1 MSKGKS
7 ITLLS
12 IISVIVAFVLVMTFI
27 RFPIGIKN
35 YNSLLGAVELDYDL
49 AGGTA
54 YTLTLSD
61 DNQKEVGDNIDSV
74 IDTLEYR
81 LKELGYSAFS
91 VKALKSMDEGSV
103 DYDIRIETKTTQSLA
118 SDISVVAA
126 YGELEFFGGAEKDS
140 LTEILSDVKVVQSA
154 KYKGEVTTGSYGI
167 DIEFTKEG
175 YDALV
180 KAIGDNESY
189 NLKIT
194 LGEKADGTEN
204 VLFDNDV
211 AKLSEWFTKR
221 VMHLYSPEE
230 TGARQMALQM
240 NSGGLAYKYDVDN
253 GVNVSSPYGE
263 DIATKCAVAII
274 TVAVVLMALMVIVY
288 KGFGITVALASLLS
302 ILAQGWLLIGVP
314 NIVLN
319 MGGVVGVIMATV
331 VNALA
336 MVILAERVREE
347 FVTTQK
353 TAKAAVNKGFK
364 SALVPVINLCVV
376 SIVFALALFAF
387 TSGVIK
393 GFAITFGIG
402 CAVALIS
409 SLVFTRMYNA
419 LITPLVKD
427 KEKFL
432 GFKRQANVSVEEVE

>member
-126 YGELEFFGGAEKDS
+126 YGELEFFGGAEEDS
-140 LTEILSDVKVVQSA
+140 LTEILTDVKVVQSA

-253 GVNVSSPYGE
+253 GVNVSSLYGE

-336 MVILAERVREE
+336 MVILAERVKEE

-353 TAKAAVNKGFK
+353 TVKAAVNKGFK

-419 LITPLVKD
+419 LITPLVND